1 MFSRSG
7 LTITGVF
14 ITLFKPVRSSFR
26 AAPLNRLCD
35 VSRPVT
41 VHLLSRWSSP
51 LPLPGVTGIR
61 RYSTNRH
68 MPKKGKTVKGPQSGG
83 GGGAEPEAPGP
94 VARDKSGAVSITV
107 HAKPGSKHSGITE
120 VSAEAVGV
128 AIAAP
133 PTDGE
138 ANAELIRYLAEVLDL
153 KKSHISLDKGS
164 RSRDKLIRVDSSLSP
179 EEVLR
184 RLRQAAG

>member
-1 MFSRSG
+1 MFSQSG
-7 LTITGVF
+7 LTITA
-14 ITLFKPVRSSFR
+14 SFT
-26 AAPLNRLCD
+26 RL
-35 VSRPVT
+35 SKYFQPVT
-41 VHLLSRWSSP
+41 AVTFNHLSDVVPVLSRRLTVLSRSRLP
-51 LPLPGVTGIR
+51 PLPGVHSLR
-61 RYSTNRH
+61 SYSRNRQ
-68 MPKKGKTVKGPQSGG
+68 MPKKVKAVKGQPA
-83 GGGAEPEAPGP
+83 GGGAAEAEASCP
-94 VARDKSGAVSITV
+94 VARDKSGAVTITV
-107 HAKPGSKHSGITE
+107 HAKPGSKHSSITE
-120 VSAEAVGV
+120 VSPEAVGV

-164 RSRDKLIRVDSSLSP
+164 RSRDKLIKVDSSLSP